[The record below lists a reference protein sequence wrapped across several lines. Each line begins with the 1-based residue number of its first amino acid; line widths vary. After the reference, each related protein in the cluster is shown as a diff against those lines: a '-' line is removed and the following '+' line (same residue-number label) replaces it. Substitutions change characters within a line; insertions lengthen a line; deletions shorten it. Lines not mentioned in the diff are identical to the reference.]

1 MLHTAHF
8 ADALSCHDTFSA
20 CDNAMQGL
28 RT

>member
-8 ADALSCHDTFSA
+8 ADALSCHNTFSA
-20 CDNAMQGL
+20 RAEAMQGL